1 MNVKTLAIDLAKR
14 VFFLHGEDEV
24 GHVALREK
32 VLRAR
37 LVERVAQLPPCT
49 VVMEAC
55 GGAHYWSRRFADHG
69 HTVRLINPKFV
80 KPFVKSNKNDWN
92 DAAAI
97 CGAAQRPTMRFVA
110 PKSIYQQECLALH
123 RIRQRLV
130 MQRTAVVNQARGLLQ
145 EHGVVI
151 ANGLGCVRREL
162 PRILEDATNELT
174 PRMRALLAALR
185 AELRTFDERIEPIDA
200 AIARTA
206 RDEPRARRLLE
217 VPGIGPLTATA
228 LVATI
233 GDATLFRNGR
243 QLATFIGLVP
253 RQCSSG
259 GKSQLGTISKRGDTY
274 LRTLLIHGGRAV
286 VRCAARKSDA
296 RSRWVQQLIARRGK
310 YRAMVA
316 VANKNARVA
325 WALLSHE
332 QPYRQ
337 AA

>member
-24 GHVALREK
+24 GHVAFREK

-55 GGAHYWSRRFADHG
+55 GGAHYWARRFVQHG

-97 CGAAQRPTMRFVA
+97 CEAAQRPTMRFVA
-110 PKSIYQQECLALH
+110 PKSVYQQECLALH

-151 ANGLGCVRREL
+151 ANGIGCVRREL

-174 PRMRALLAALR
+174 PRMRALLAAL
-185 AELRTFDERIEPIDA
+185 AVELRSFDERIEPIDA
-200 AIARTA
+200 EIARTA
-206 RDEPRARRLLE
+206 REEPRARRLLE

-243 QLATFIGLVP
+243 QLAAFIGLVP

-286 VRCAARKSDA
+286 VRCAARKSDG

-337 AA
+337 TA